1 LLLEK
6 EAAGK
11 KTRLIAFFKGWE
23 KKGKNNK
30 KKKLRFFIIL
40 KTNKFLIINFIKKL
54 I

>member
-23 KKGKNNK
+23 KKTRQFCPFKENFSAKFK
-30 KKKLRFFIIL
+30 KQNSKEEFIRS
-40 KTNKFLIINFIKKL
+40 F
-54 I
+54 

>member
-23 KKGKNNK
+23 ALLLKEASLLKKA
-30 KKKLRFFIIL
+30 LLL
-40 KTNKFLIINFIKKL
+40 K
-54 I
+54 